1 MSPPRSDHPPSE
13 LYVIGERVDDPSTL
27 LLQSPDGNYY
37 SYEPPDEQPR
47 AIEIDEH
54 WSVEAHLP
62 DELEF

>member
-1 MSPPRSDHPPSE
+1 MSSPRSDHPPSE

-37 SYEPPDEQPR
+37 AYEPPDEQPR
-47 AIEIDEH
+47 AIEIDDR